1 MSPSARP
8 AILAAASGDSGQP
21 SAAATCCRTCAHKQ
35 RREGDEE
42 LRIASALDLRLQTS
56 DWAAGWTL
64 LEKMLHCSTAQAR
77 TAALLKN
84 RRQHCC
90 STDLQGGLQH
100 CSSNNR
106 TSRNVTGA
114 SKKAPLSG
122 GKEVRPRRQVTGRY
136 IWRRAGPS
144 GYNAVHAH
152 LDDAVCGDGVEV
164 EQRGTSRVKGGHY
177 I

>member
-1 MSPSARP
+1 MDFVGKDVVGSCCPTEFLEQR
-8 AILAAASGDSGQP
+8 ILALSY
-21 SAAATCCRTCAHKQ
+21 R
-35 RREGDEE
+35 
-42 LRIASALDLRLQTS
+42 
-56 DWAAGWTL
+56 
-64 LEKMLHCSTAQAR
+64 LHCSTAQAR

-106 TSRNVTGA
+106 TSRNVTGTAIRRQGGA
-114 SKKAPLSG
+114 SKKASD
-122 GKEVRPRRQVTGRY
+122 GKVHLEKGRTFRVCMFNALQSCALTEVSFLWAYR
-136 IWRRAGPS
+136 
-144 GYNAVHAH
+144 YNAVHAH

-177 I
+177 ILWHTKGDMQNLKKAIHWV